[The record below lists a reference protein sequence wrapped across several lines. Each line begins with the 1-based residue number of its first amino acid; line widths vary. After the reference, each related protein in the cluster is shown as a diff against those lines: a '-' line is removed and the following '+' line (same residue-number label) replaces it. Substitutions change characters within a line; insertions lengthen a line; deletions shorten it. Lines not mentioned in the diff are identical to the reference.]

1 MANLQAPLAGWS
13 VTVNRRTY
21 TTDKLGQIAVTRQA
35 DIDALKAKGWRV
47 LVAPAP
53 TPAPKPAP
61 TPTPAPVPT
70 PAPTPVPAP
79 IPNTRIT
86 LDTTAVR
93 CDNGAVLMSAG

>member
-1 MANLQAPLAGWS
+1 MPSMQAPLAGWP

-47 LVAPAP
+47 VVAPAP
-53 TPAPKPAP
+53 TPTPTPKPAP
-61 TPTPAPVPT
+61 TPVPT
-70 PAPTPVPAP
+70 PTPAPVPAP
-79 IPNTRIT
+79 IPNTRVT
-86 LDTTAVR
+86 LDSTAVR